1 MVRARHSRE
10 RRAHI
15 LRKRVRTVHSL
26 LRAEIDKIWGELI
39 IICVER
45 DRGRALNRE
54 IFVGLPL
61 TQNRR
66 CRGLMDNDPR
76 VQIKFQIEVD

>member
-15 LRKRVRTVHSL
+15 LRKRVRTVQSL
-26 LRAEIDKIWGELI
+26 LRAEMDKIWGELI

-54 IFVGLPL
+54 IFVGLPFNTKPTL
-61 TQNRR
+61 QGIN
-66 CRGLMDNDPR
+66 G
-76 VQIKFQIEVD
+76 Q